1 VHLQNNLRTLQ
12 GSGLKV
18 NLSNME
24 IKRNRFF
31 TFLAMSYILF
41 AFIWWTVL
49 LFRKNEEANQ
59 AYIQSIRYEL
69 LKNGTYTTDEA
80 MMQTPQYLAIKKL
93 YDKHIRMILGEGTVL
108 FLGLLLGIGII
119 NRAFQKEISLT
130 NQQRNF
136 LLSIT
141 HELKSP
147 IASISL
153 VLDTLKKRKLDEK
166 QQETLVSSAGKETER
181 LHELVNNL
189 LLSAK
194 LDAEYTP
201 TLEDIKIANL
211 FDDLITKMK
220 IRFPKATI
228 SINPT
233 EVPSIKGDRQG
244 LVSVFTNL
252 VENAIKYADNQAV
265 ININYF
271 YEYDNFHFKI
281 SDNGIGI
288 PTEERKKIFEKFYR
302 VGNEDTRQ
310 TKGTGLGL
318 YIVNRIIK
326 AHRGTIQVLDNTPNG
341 SVFHVVLPE

>member
-1 VHLQNNLRTLQ
+1 
-12 GSGLKV
+12 
-18 NLSNME
+18 M
-24 IKRNRFF
+24 
-31 TFLAMSYILF
+31 
-41 AFIWWTVL
+41 
-49 LFRKNEEANQ
+49 
-59 AYIQSIRYEL
+59 
-69 LKNGTYTTDEA
+69 
-80 MMQTPQYLAIKKL
+80 YLEVKKL
-93 YDKHIRMILGEGTVL
+93 YDKHNRMIRGEGAVL
-108 FLGLLLGIGII
+108 FLGLLLGIWII

-147 IASISL
+147 IASIQL
-153 VLDTLKKRKLDEK
+153 VLDTLRKRKLDEK
-166 QQETLVSSAGKETER
+166 QQETLVGSAGKETER

-194 LDAEYTP
+194 LDAAYTP

-211 FDDLITKMK
+211 FEDLITKMK

-228 SINPT
+228 SMTQN

-252 VENAIKYADNQAV
+252 VENAIKYGDNQS
-265 ININYF
+265 IIHIDYY
-271 YEYDNFHFKI
+271 YENDSFHFKI

-288 PTEERKKIFEKFYR
+288 PIEERKKIFEKFYR
-302 VGNEDTRQ
+302 VGNEDVRQ

-318 YIVNRIIK
+318 YIVNRVIK
-326 AHRGTIQVLDNTPNG
+326 AHRGTIQVLDNAPKG

>member
-1 VHLQNNLRTLQ
+1 
-12 GSGLKV
+12 
-18 NLSNME
+18 ME

-80 MMQTPQYLAIKKL
+80 LMQTPQYLAVKKL
-93 YDKHIRMILGEGTVL
+93 YDKHNRMIRGEGAVL
-108 FLGLLLGIGII
+108 FMGLLLGIWII

-147 IASISL
+147 IASIQL
-153 VLDTLKKRKLDEK
+153 VLDTLKKRKLEEK
-166 QQETLVSSAGKETER
+166 QQETLLGSAGKETER

-194 LDAEYTP
+194 LDTEYTP
-201 TLEDIKIANL
+201 TLEEIKIANL
-211 FDDLITKMK
+211 FDDLMTKMK

-228 SINPT
+228 LINPS
-233 EVPSIKGDRQG
+233 EVPSLKGDRQG

-271 YEYDNFHFKI
+271 YENDNFHFKI

-288 PTEERKKIFEKFYR
+288 PSEERKKIFEKFYR
-302 VGNEDTRQ
+302 LGSEDTRQ

-326 AHRGTIQVLDNTPNG
+326 AHQGSIQVLDNTPKG
-341 SVFHVVLPE
+341 SVFHIVLPE